1 MTCRAGFL
9 PFHQSIGAL
18 YRRCRLAAS
27 PIHIAKFAIGRTLLL
42 NAEMLNMRM
51 KVPPIAHEVIHIA
64 GREISYTGTW
74 NVRKIEMQSGSWYR
88 QGLDSMS
95 GAVAISNEL

>member
-1 MTCRAGFL
+1 
-9 PFHQSIGAL
+9 
-18 YRRCRLAAS
+18 
-27 PIHIAKFAIGRTLLL
+27 
-42 NAEMLNMRM
+42 MRM
-51 KVPPIAHEVIHIA
+51 TVPPIAHEVIGIA